1 MGARQSKRSVDITGT
16 PTKGE
21 VEGIGNEGKLEKIVD
36 GVVSEKVAAN
46 GHVEGE
52 LQVCNLVKS
61 CRKITII
68 RKVFPKSV
76 CNIFNP
82 I

>member
-36 GVVSEKVAAN
+36 GVVAEKVAAN
-46 GHVEGE
+46 GHVEAE
-52 LQVCNLVKS
+52 LQVCNLFKKAIQKRKS
-61 CRKITII
+61 YI
-68 RKVFPKSV
+68 RLSA
-76 CNIFNP
+76 N
-82 I
+82 

>member
-1 MGARQSKRSVDITGT
+1 MGPRQSKRSVDITST

-36 GVVSEKVAAN
+36 GVIAEKVAAN

-52 LQVCNLVKS
+52 LQVRSRRYLL
-61 CRKITII
+61 TGYQTLM
-68 RKVFPKSV
+68 
-76 CNIFNP
+76 
-82 I
+82 